1 MIGRWGALAAA
12 LGAGGLAAVSV
23 AQWFAF
29 DARHGCGWTCYS
41 PLDATDGVETYSAPP
56 PTLLSYPTTAYDGLG
71 PLAAV
76 ALVVCVLAA
85 LAAAVVVLAGRR
97 PPLVLPVLAASGAA
111 GVAIRVVTQPGLGHG
126 LSNRLV
132 DVTPAAWVGMGCAL
146 LAAAGV
152 AVAWRASRLESA
164 VA

>member
-1 MIGRWGALAAA
+1 VTARWGALAAA

-29 DARHGCGWTCYS
+29 DIGQACGWTCYS
-41 PLDATDGVETYSAPP
+41 PSGRAEGHAEH
-56 PTLLSYPTTAYDGLG
+56 LLWSVDPATAYDGLG

-76 ALVVCVLAA
+76 ALVVCALAA
-85 LAAAVVVLAGRR
+85 LAAAVLVLAGRR
-97 PPLVLPVLAASGAA
+97 PPLALPVLALLGAT
-111 GVAIRVVTQPGLGHG
+111 GVAVRVVTQPGLGRG
-126 LSNRLV
+126 EPNRLV
-132 DVTPAAWVGMGCAL
+132 DVTPAAWVGMGCAV